1 MIGANFDRFSQLI
14 PFFARVRSAGGTTA
28 SVINDLMP
36 FENPDW
42 FPEDFLAVFTRA
54 IPELI
59 QWSDMILCVSET
71 TRAETERWIRRNL
84 PARLSSVRLAVFDQG
99 ADIGEN
105 GDPGTGK
112 LRPELEAFLTGAG
125 NRFPIFTQVS
135 ILQPRKGQDFA
146 LDVFETRWAQG
157 REERLVYVGR
167 KGWKADAL
175 YERIRNHP
183 ERGRRFLFVENA
195 SEFELAR
202 IYDRSVALISPSRGE
217 GYGLPVVE
225 GALRGKPV
233 ILSDLAV
240 YREIAGEAG
249 FFFPLGDPAAFS
261 RQIDAVLAADPEER
275 LRRARSIR
283 IGTWRQGALDIL
295 NAFAQAET
303 RTPREKP

>member
-1 MIGANFDRFSQLI
+1 MLF
-14 PFFARVRSAGGTTA
+14 RS
-28 SVINDLMP
+28 
-36 FENPDW
+36 
-42 FPEDFLAVFTRA
+42 
-54 IPELI
+54 
-59 QWSDMILCVSET
+59 
-71 TRAETERWIRRNL
+71 
-84 PARLSSVRLAVFDQG
+84 
-99 ADIGEN
+99 
-105 GDPGTGK
+105 
-112 LRPELEAFLTGAG
+112 
-125 NRFPIFTQVS
+125 
-135 ILQPRKGQDFA
+135 
-146 LDVFETRWAQG
+146 G

-233 ILSDLAV
+233 ILSDLPV

-249 FFFPLGDPAAFS
+249 FFFPLDDPAAFN
-261 RQIDAVLAADPEER
+261 RQIDAVLAIDPEER

-295 NAFAQAET
+295 NAFANAET
-303 RTPREKP
+303 KTRKEKP